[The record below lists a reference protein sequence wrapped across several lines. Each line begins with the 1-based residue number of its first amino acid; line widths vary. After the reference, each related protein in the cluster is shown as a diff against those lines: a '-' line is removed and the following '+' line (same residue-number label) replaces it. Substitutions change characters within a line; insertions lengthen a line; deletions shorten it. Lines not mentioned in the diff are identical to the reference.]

1 MNSPSTLERSAT
13 NTCELGFN
21 VKNVWAMCITGV
33 NAANGGAGTFELADA
48 DAATGRVNDVC
59 CVRPVG
65 ANQPSCKLGK
75 FLKVGSFF
83 CSGDG
88 SCDQLQVT
96 LKGESW
102 VQRWLQM
109 LDQHKGKQ
117 MASKQQKY
125 PAASKLNVRSSL
137 RDVDECKQPVA
148 HV

>member
-1 MNSPSTLERSAT
+1 MECSGEQSCRAGNANIDEFFEMNSPSTLECSAK

-21 VKNVWAMCITGV
+21 VKNVGAMCLTGD

-48 DAATGRVNDVC
+48 PAETGRRNDVC
-59 CVRPVG
+59 CLRPVG

-75 FLKVGSFF
+75 FLNVGSMF

-96 LKGESW
+96 LTGESW
-102 VQRWLQM
+102 MQRWLQM

-117 MASKQQKY
+117 MASK
-125 PAASKLNVRSSL
+125 
-137 RDVDECKQPVA
+137 
-148 HV
+148 